1 MFKNTRYMTKGIN
14 EVVPFAL
21 QIWIW
26 DTIDKLEIQQVD
38 YLQVFEVKVKD
49 REKNIVEVTHRQEEP
64 NYCKRYELVIEGIGE
79 DIKIFV
85 IDDRTHSTMLL
96 SEEY

>member
-1 MFKNTRYMTKGIN
+1 MFKNDRYMTKGVN
-14 EVVPFAL
+14 EQVPFAL

-26 DTIDKLEIQQVD
+26 NAIDTLKTQQID
-38 YLQVFEVKVKD
+38 YLQVFEIKVKNS
-49 REKNIVEVTHRQEEP
+49 KGNIVEVVHRQEEP
-64 NYCKRYELVIEGIGE
+64 DYCKSYELVMEDIGE
-79 DIKIFV
+79 GMTIFV